1 MEVSDVMEVVAVE
14 VRSKAKANV
23 IIAASLAI
31 KLKIAE
37 SRRSKVQEGSR
48 KEMEVEKFLA
58 LEAVAAA
65 VKEAKKQGSPTS
77 VKRLDI

>member
-1 MEVSDVMEVVAVE
+1 MMEVVAVE

-31 KLKIAE
+31 NLKIAV
-37 SRRSKVQEGSR
+37 SRRSKAQEGSR
-48 KEMEVEKFLA
+48 DSKEMEVEKLLA

-65 VKEAKKQGSPTS
+65 VKEAKLKQGSATS